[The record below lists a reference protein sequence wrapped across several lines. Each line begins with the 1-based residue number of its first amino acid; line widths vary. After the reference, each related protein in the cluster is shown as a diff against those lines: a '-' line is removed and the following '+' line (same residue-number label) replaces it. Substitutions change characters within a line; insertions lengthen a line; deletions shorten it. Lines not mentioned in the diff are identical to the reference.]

1 LSSPEDAYRCFTAT
15 DIDYLCIGNCLL
27 AKAEQPARKGD
38 GRLREFD
45 PD

>member
-1 LSSPEDAYRCFTAT
+1 MST
-15 DIDYLCIGNCLL
+15 DIDYLCIGNSLL
-27 AKAEQPARKGD
+27 AKAEQLARKGD